1 MNPQHSTKDTGA
13 WILFTWISFIVAN
26 TMMILGIYHA
36 PVDMWVKGFF
46 LMGLLFTIG
55 STFTLSKT
63 IRDNAEA
70 QSYVNRVV
78 EAKNEQLMNNYEM
91 RQI

>member
-1 MNPQHSTKDTGA
+1 MNTQHSTKDTGA
-13 WILFTWISFIVAN
+13 WIMFTWISFIVAN
-26 TMMILGIYHA
+26 SMMLLGIYNA

-70 QSYVNRVV
+70 QKFVNRVV
-78 EAKNEQLMNNYEM
+78 DAKTEQIISNYEM
-91 RQI
+91 RQV

>member
-1 MNPQHSTKDTGA
+1 MNGTHSKDTGA

-70 QSYVNRVV
+70 QSYHNRVAD
-78 EAKNEQLMNNYEM
+78 AKTEHLMTNYDL
-91 RQI
+91 RQA